1 MSIISTDMTKA
12 KAIHKDKITVARQP
26 KFQELDIEYQRA
38 IEADDATKKSEVAT
52 KKQALRDA
60 PADSAIDAATTDDGR
75 FIIVPENVVM
85 ELKFPDEN
93 IF

>member
-12 KAIHKDKITVARQP
+12 KAIHKDRIRYYRTA
-26 KFQELDIEYQRA
+26 KFQELDVEYQRA

-60 PADSAIDAATTDDGR
+60 PADSAIDAATT
-75 FIIVPENVVM
+75 EAQ
-85 ELKFPDEN
+85 LKAQWNTTILGDSPY
-93 IF
+93 I